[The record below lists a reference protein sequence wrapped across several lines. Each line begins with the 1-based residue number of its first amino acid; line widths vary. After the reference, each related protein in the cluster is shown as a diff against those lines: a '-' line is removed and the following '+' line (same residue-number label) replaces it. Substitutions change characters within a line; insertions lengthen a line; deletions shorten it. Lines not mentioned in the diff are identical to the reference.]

1 DGDRQTGEQA
11 AFADGPLEQGIGMAA
26 RALEAQGRQRVD
38 RRIDG
43 GDALLQRVEQVVRRE
58 LLPTQPIHD
67 RARIGTP
74 QLAIHGSPP
83 VAPSP
88 PTDWHE
94 SYACV
99 KKGPRRGSAIPPAQ
113 TKTAPDKTGAV
124 RTDQLVS
131 PTGWCS
137 ASRPCA
143 GWWANRPPWG
153 AAPPPARRSW
163 RGCRDRSRPR
173 WSGGC
178 SPTRW

>member
-1 DGDRQTGEQA
+1 
-11 AFADGPLEQGIGMAA
+11 
-26 RALEAQGRQRVD
+26 EAQGGQRVD

-43 GDALLQRVEQVVRRE
+43 GDALLQPVEQVVRRE

-113 TKTAPDKTGAV
+113 TKTAPDRPAPFERISSFRLLAGVLRPGHARVGGRIALLGA
-124 RTDQLVS
+124 QHHH
-131 PTGWCS
+131 
-137 ASRPCA
+137 
-143 GWWANRPPWG
+143 
-153 AAPPPARRSW
+153 RR
-163 RGCRDRSRPR
+163 
-173 WSGGC
+173 
-178 SPTRW
+178 